1 MEINIFTNVH
11 LHYMCMYLYVIS
23 YFFVEQFTFP
33 GVPERTTGRVL
44 HFFLVNVKY
53 VLINVVEGL
62 IYLNHFSYILS
73 V

>member
-1 MEINIFTNVH
+1 VYVFICHIIF
-11 LHYMCMYLYVIS
+11 I
-23 YFFVEQFTFP
+23 FIEQFTFP

-53 VLINVVEGL
+53 VLINVDEGL
-62 IYLNHFSYILS
+62 IYLKHFSYILS